1 MYMIRQILHI
11 SNLSKSKRKCQL
23 LCSLK
28 FKEYIFNKKKK
39 KKEKEKEKIKYFFL
53 FKTCSS
59 RTYIWHKSKIDN
71 QLCELVW
78 LCI

>member
-1 MYMIRQILHI
+1 MYVMRQILHI
-11 SNLSKSKRKCQL
+11 SNSQSQKENASYFVVLNLRNIFSTKKR
-23 LCSLK
+23 
-28 FKEYIFNKKKK
+28 K
-39 KKEKEKEKIKYFFL
+39 KKEKEKRKYFSL